1 MFLIWWLITSA
12 VDWEYWKGRS
22 APWDQHVHSVSESD
36 PKVLRNT
43 KSRYWSALIFKT
55 KSYTTAWSLVRQ
67 ICLLHPML
75 WSVIWIVISTRR
87 SGGVQNKM
95 ETTIFPHPCKMCVF
109 SQCLVITAQSPIY
122 EPTVPLTPNKKLH
135 PETRLYR
142 YVQDVGWW
150 LSLLVSAVLS
160 LFPWKV
166 SDCVTSQD
174 DTSRKKIRWLNQ
186 KSLYKL

>member
-12 VDWEYWKGRS
+12 VDWEHRKGRS
-22 APWDQHVHSVSESD
+22 APWDHRVHSVSESD

-55 KSYTTAWSLVRQ
+55 KSYTTEWSLVRQ

-95 ETTIFPHPCKMCVF
+95 ETTIFPHPCKMRVC
-109 SQCLVITAQSPIY
+109 
-122 EPTVPLTPNKKLH
+122 
-135 PETRLYR
+135 
-142 YVQDVGWW
+142 
-150 LSLLVSAVLS
+150 SLNVLS
-160 LFPWKV
+160 LQHSLPSTNLPSLLHLIKNSTLKHVYINMSKMLAGGWVCWLVLYCHYSHEKLV
-166 SDCVTSQD
+166 IVWHYKMIPPE
-174 DTSRKKIRWLNQ
+174 KKFGD
-186 KSLYKL
+186 